1 MSNPSILIKVA
12 LLSCFLFLVLT
23 IGDFAMMHDIHYS
36 YVSQSAFDH
45 IDITLPTSL
54 PEWTNTTGE
63 WNSLYW
69 SHFLKLLVSGLVLV
83 SLSRYARTITQNT
96 IQFSRAD
103 FWIEKSTWG
112 AVAGTLLSSIFFSYS
127 TKMLFYGTS
136 AGLIAGL
143 MFGLLYGITAYKKQ
157 EANSAS

>member
-1 MSNPSILIKVA
+1 MSNPSVLIKVA
-12 LLSCFLFLVLT
+12 LLSCFLFIVLT
-23 IGDFAMMHDIHYS
+23 VGDFAMMNDIHYS
-36 YVSQSAFDH
+36 YVSQSAFKDLG
-45 IDITLPTSL
+45 ITLQGTL
-54 PEWTNTTGE
+54 PKWTNTKGE

-69 SHFLKLLVSGLVLV
+69 SHVLKLLVSGLVLV

-112 AVAGTLLSSIFFSYS
+112 AVAGALLSSIFFSYS

-143 MFGLLYGITAYKKQ
+143 MFGLVYGITAYKNQ
-157 EANSAS
+157 EAN